1 MLFLKWSILKEY
13 NIPEMNY
20 YIFSII
26 GECRLM
32 LLHFVTSL
40 NSNFQFQ
47 THFDL
52 NPSIFPSFVST
63 MTLHFTSSTENAK
76 TSKMINE
83 FILPSV
89 LLFCAAIPNKKL
101 GNVKQNGKIK

>member
-1 MLFLKWSILKEY
+1 
-13 NIPEMNY
+13 
-20 YIFSII
+20 
-26 GECRLM
+26 M

-40 NSNFQFQ
+40 NSNFQIE

-101 GNVKQNGKIK
+101 GNVKQNGKIKKISKTLRNLFCVATLYLMSEKQ

>member
-1 MLFLKWSILKEY
+1 
-13 NIPEMNY
+13 MNY

-40 NSNFQFQ
+40 NSNFQIE

-76 TSKMINE
+76 MNKTKNE

-89 LLFCAAIPNKKL
+89 LHFCAAIANKKL
-101 GNVKQNGKIK
+101 RNVKQNGKK